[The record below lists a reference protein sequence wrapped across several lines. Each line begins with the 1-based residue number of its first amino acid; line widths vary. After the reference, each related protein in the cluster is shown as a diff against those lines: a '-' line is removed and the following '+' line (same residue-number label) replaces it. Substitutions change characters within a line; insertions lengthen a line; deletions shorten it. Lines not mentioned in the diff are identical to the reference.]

1 MENTIVNN
9 PTKNKK
15 LLNTT
20 TILIESLSNQS
31 TSRGTGFMFGIMLNA
46 EDMIPLLITNKH
58 VIENTHEIK
67 IRLSTS
73 NNNDNSE
80 KNGIIEY
87 TIKDGIDN
95 LIFMHPDPLID
106 LAAIN
111 IACILQNIQDRDI
124 SGYGV
129 MLAPQD
135 LTTEEEL
142 SGLDLA
148 EEVLMIGYPTGLYD
162 EKHNLPIIRQGVIA
176 SDPGVDFNGQKH
188 FLIDC
193 ACYPGSSGSPV
204 FMKEK
209 QHIRID
215 NGLMTVK
222 QQRASL
228 IGILY
233 AGPLH
238 TIKGAI
244 ISNGTR
250 IESNVSVE
258 TRDVINLG
266 YVIPSS
272 VILDFKDLVLARAPR
287 EQVNFSSTHMPFEF

>member
-1 MENTIVNN
+1 
-9 PTKNKK
+9 
-15 LLNTT
+15 
-20 TILIESLSNQS
+20 
-31 TSRGTGFMFGIMLNA
+31 MFGIMLNA

-272 VILDFKDLVLARAPR
+272 IILDFKDLVLARVPG